1 MLAFTLFVAIWPQG
15 CPAEQFE
22 VGLPAFLEDVLGVI
36 FGVVD
41 GEVFRLEGSDEL
53 VELLVCRSFWVALSL
68 VLAFRCQHQPI
79 VGLWWFDR

>member
-53 VELLVCRSFWVALSL
+53 RSGLDLLFALLSL
-68 VLAFRCQHQPI
+68 RYMYVLFTCI
-79 VGLWWFDR
+79 VIV